1 MLPPIVH
8 WPKGV
13 GCSDFLAVAVV
24 EVITAVDMVSGSEV
38 TEVLSVE

>member
-13 GCSDFLAVAVV
+13 GCSDFLVVVV